1 MRLSTVMK
9 TVILCGGKGTRMK
22 EFTNSIPKPMVCV
35 GDKPILW
42 HIMKIYS
49 HFGFNEFVLCLGYK
63 GEKIKEYFRESEWDI
78 IFAETGENTNTGGR
92 IKRIEKYIGEDNFFA
107 TYGDGLANIDLQK
120 LLDFHLGHG
129 KMATLTAVQP
139 YSQFGILEMAKNGTI
154 LDFKEKPKLDNWI
167 NGGFFV
173 FNSRIF
179 EYLGENDILEK
190 APFERLAAE
199 KQLMAYKH
207 GSFWEC
213 MDTYKD
219 NVELNEMWTGNNA
232 KWAVWI

>member
-1 MRLSTVMK
+1 MK

-139 YSQFGILEMAKNGTI
+139 YSQFGILEMDKNGTI

>member
-1 MRLSTVMK
+1 MK

>member
-1 MRLSTVMK
+1 MK

-22 EFTNSIPKPMVCV
+22 EFTNSVPKPMVCV

-63 GEKIKEYFRESEWDI
+63 GEKIKEYFRDSEWDI

-92 IKRIEKYIGEDNFFA
+92 IKKIEKYIKDDTFFA
-107 TYGDGLANIDLQK
+107 TYGDGLANVNIQD
-120 LLDFHLGHG
+120 LLDFHLSHG
-129 KMATLTAVQP
+129 KTATLTAVQP
-139 YSQFGILEMAKNGTI
+139 YSQFGILEMDDRGTI
-154 LDFKEKPKLDNWI
+154 LQFKEKPKLDNWI

-173 FNSRIF
+173 FDRGIF
-179 EYLGENDILEK
+179 KYLGGNDILEK

-199 KQLMAYKH
+199 KQLMAYRH
-207 GSFWEC
+207 GGFWEC

-219 NVELNEMWTGNNA
+219 NVELNEMWTNNNA
-232 KWAVWI
+232 RWAVWI